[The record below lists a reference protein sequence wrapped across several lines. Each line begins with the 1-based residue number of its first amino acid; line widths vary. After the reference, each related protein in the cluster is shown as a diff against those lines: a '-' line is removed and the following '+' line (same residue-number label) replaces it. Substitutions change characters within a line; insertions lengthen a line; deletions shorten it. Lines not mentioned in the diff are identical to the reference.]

1 MARARVRVEVNYDGI
16 GELARSAGVR
26 ADLERR
32 AQAVRAAAQAAAP
45 QMKEG
50 RIEVEASA
58 RVGRDR
64 VRGVVVARH
73 PGVLYAEAKHRFLG
87 GAMDA
92 AGD

>member
-1 MARARVRVEVNYDGI
+1 MARARVRVEINYDGI
-16 GELARSAGVR
+16 GQLARSSGVR

-45 QMKEG
+45 RMQEG
-50 RIEVEASA
+50 RIEIEAST
-58 RVGRDR
+58 RVGQDR
-64 VRGVVVARH
+64 ARGIVVAQH
-73 PGVLYAEAKHRFLG
+73 PGVLHAEAKHRFLG

>member
-1 MARARVRVEVNYDGI
+1 MARARVRVEINYDGI
-16 GELARSAGVR
+16 GELARSGGVR

-45 QMKEG
+45 RMQEG
-50 RIEVEASA
+50 RIEIEAST

-64 VRGVVVARH
+64 ARGIVVAQH
-73 PGVLYAEAKHRFLG
+73 PGVLHAEAKNRFLG

>member
-1 MARARVRVEVNYDGI
+1 MARARVRVEINYDGI
-16 GELARSAGVR
+16 GQLARSSGVR

-45 QMKEG
+45 RMQEG
-50 RIEVEASA
+50 RIEIEAST

-64 VRGVVVARH
+64 ARGIVVAQH
-73 PGVLYAEAKHRFLG
+73 PGVLHAEAKHRFLG